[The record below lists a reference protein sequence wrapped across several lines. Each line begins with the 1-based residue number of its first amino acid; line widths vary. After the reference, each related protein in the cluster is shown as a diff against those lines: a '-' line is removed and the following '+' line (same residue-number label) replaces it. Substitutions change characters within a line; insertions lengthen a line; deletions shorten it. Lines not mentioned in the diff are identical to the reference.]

1 VSEAGRRAR
10 LDMRV
15 READKDRWRQAS
27 AKVGLRLSKWCEQT
41 LNEAVKGRGQAL
53 QRHIARSTALQRQRR
68 FRKES

>member
-1 VSEAGRRAR
+1 
-10 LDMRV
+10 MRV

-53 QRHIARSTALQRQRR
+53 QRHIARSSGKARPR
-68 FRKES
+68 